1 MVHFVTPK
9 RTIVVCRVHP
19 EARYRNIIVII
30 TVIINI
36 IFVVI
41 IVSNQHVLAKGVLH
55 VGVPVL
61 AKGVLHVGG
70 ACLSQ
75 GCVACGGCLS

>member
-19 EARYRNIIVII
+19 EARDS
-30 TVIINI
+30 NI

-75 GCVACGGCLS
+75 GCTAITATIT